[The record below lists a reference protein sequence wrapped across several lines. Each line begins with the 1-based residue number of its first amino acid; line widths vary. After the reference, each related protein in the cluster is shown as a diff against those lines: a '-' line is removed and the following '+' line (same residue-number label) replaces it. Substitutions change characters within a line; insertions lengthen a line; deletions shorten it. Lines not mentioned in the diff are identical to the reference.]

1 MTALLDLL
9 PLIAFFI
16 ASKKFGLLA
25 GAAAVLLSTLI
36 VYGIHLVRQKWR
48 LTKQQW
54 VVLVLT
60 ILFCGATILLRDD
73 LYLRW
78 KTPIINLCFALAL
91 GVSALIGNPLMQPV
105 AKDIFQ
111 FSPRGWQCLT
121 LAWAAFFLLLSGLH
135 YWFGLYHYDSSEHA
149 KNLFIHFKSYGQL
162 VLMGIFL
169 IAQGIVLR
177 KHLKTEAAPETES
190 ETPEQPSKPQP

>member
-25 GAAAVLLSTLI
+25 GAAAVLAATLI
-36 VYGIHLVRQKWR
+36 VYGIHLMRQKWR

-60 ILFCGATILLRDD
+60 ILFCGATVLLRDD

-78 KTPIINLCFALAL
+78 KTPIINLSGTSATVTPPQLAAQED
-91 GVSALIGNPLMQPV
+91 SATTAPTPTNGNSTTSKTP
-105 AKDIFQ
+105 
-111 FSPRGWQCLT
+111 
-121 LAWAAFFLLLSGLH
+121 AA
-135 YWFGLYHYDSSEHA
+135 A
-149 KNLFIHFKSYGQL
+149 
-162 VLMGIFL
+162 
-169 IAQGIVLR
+169 
-177 KHLKTEAAPETES
+177 
-190 ETPEQPSKPQP
+190 TPANSRSNERSRSR

>member
-9 PLIAFFI
+9 PLLAFFI

-25 GAAAVLLSTLI
+25 GAAAVLASTLL

-60 ILFCGATILLRDD
+60 VLFCSTSILLRDD

-78 KTPIINLCFALAL
+78 KTPIINFCFAVALA
-91 GVSALIGNPLMQPV
+91 VSVLIGKPLMQAV
-105 AKDIFQ
+105 AKDIFS
-111 FSPRGWQCLT
+111 FTPRGWQRFT
-121 LAWAAFFLLLSGLH
+121 LAWSGFFLLLAVLH
-135 YWFGLYHYDSSEHA
+135 YWFGLYAYNAASESS

-162 VLMGIFL
+162 GFMVVFL
-169 IAQGIVLR
+169 AIQGIVLR
-177 KHLKTEAAPETES
+177 QYLKTETDSQATNPSNRTGQ
-190 ETPEQPSKPQP
+190 QP

>member
-25 GAAAVLLSTLI
+25 GAAAVLAATLI
-36 VYGIHLVRQKWR
+36 VYGIHLMRQKWR

-78 KTPIINLCFALAL
+78 KTPIINLSFALAL
-91 GVSALIGNPLMQPV
+91 AISALIGKPLMQPV
-105 AKDIFQ
+105 SKDVFR
-111 FSPRGWQCLT
+111 FSPQGWQRLT
-121 LAWAAFFLLLSGLH
+121 YAWAAFFLLLAALH
-135 YWFGLYHYDSSEHA
+135 YWFGLYHYDASEQA

-162 VLMGIFL
+162 ILMGIFL
-169 IAQGIVLR
+169 AAQAFVLR
-177 KHLKTEAAPETES
+177 KHLKTEAQAPAES
-190 ETPEQPSKPQP
+190 EPPEQPSKP

>member
-25 GAAAVLLSTLI
+25 GAAAVLAATLA

-78 KTPIINLCFALAL
+78 KTPIINLSFALAL
-91 GVSALIGNPLMQPV
+91 AVSALIGKPLMQPV
-105 AKDIFQ
+105 AKDVFRFGPPPARRSALLVRPLPLRCLRASQ
-111 FSPRGWQCLT
+111 KPVYPLQKLRPAHPDGHLPRRPSLR
-121 LAWAAFFLLLSGLH
+121 
-135 YWFGLYHYDSSEHA
+135 
-149 KNLFIHFKSYGQL
+149 
-162 VLMGIFL
+162 
-169 IAQGIVLR
+169 IAQTPQYR
-177 KHLKTEAAPETES
+177 KRHPPCKRSERTAKPAAALKL
-190 ETPEQPSKPQP
+190 

>member
-9 PLIAFFI
+9 PLLAFFI

-25 GAAAVLLSTLI
+25 GAAAVLAATLV

-78 KTPIINLCFALAL
+78 KTPIINLSFALAL
-91 GVSALIGNPLMQPV
+91 TVSALIGKPLMQPV
-105 AKDIFQ
+105 AKDVFR
-111 FSPRGWQCLT
+111 FSPQGWQRLT
-121 LAWAAFFLLLSGLH
+121 YAWAAFLR
-135 YWFGLYHYDSSEHA
+135 A
-149 KNLFIHFKSYGQL
+149 GQKPVYPL
-162 VLMGIFL
+162 QKLRPAHPDGHL
-169 IAQGIVLR
+169 PRRPSLRIAQTPQYR
-177 KHLKTEAAPETES
+177 KRQRERE
-190 ETPEQPSKPQP
+190 

>member
-25 GAAAVLLSTLI
+25 GAAAVLAATLA

-78 KTPIINLCFALAL
+78 KTPIINLSERAITYEQREIVIHALMHIPSEEITVDTAKVL
-91 GVSALIGNPLMQPV
+91 TLLVLWAHKSELPVLIGDDLM
-105 AKDIFQ
+105 
-111 FSPRGWQCLT
+111 
-121 LAWAAFFLLLSGLH
+121 AALNGKAVMH
-135 YWFGLYHYDSSEHA
+135 
-149 KNLFIHFKSYGQL
+149 
-162 VLMGIFL
+162 
-169 IAQGIVLR
+169 
-177 KHLKTEAAPETES
+177 
-190 ETPEQPSKPQP
+190 